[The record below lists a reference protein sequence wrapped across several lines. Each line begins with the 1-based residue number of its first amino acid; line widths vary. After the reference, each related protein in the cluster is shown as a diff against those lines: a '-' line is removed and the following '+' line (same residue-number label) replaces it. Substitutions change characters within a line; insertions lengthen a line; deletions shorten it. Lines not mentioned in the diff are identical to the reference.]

1 MFLLSLEI
9 RNTGDKTM
17 NFYYLAQALNALVPD
32 CAFGCGDTYDS
43 IEWYSTNTQP
53 LPTEQEVVEKDA
65 ELKYQEEVNVYQE
78 KRKLEYPD
86 WGDQLD
92 KIYHDGIDAWK
103 ADIKVIKD
111 KYPKQAMDATE
122 LQKRKD
128 AAIFKLQKRDYEKA
142 VARLAQYELSAG
154 KKGVIRTENVWD
166 MSTNSYVDRD
176 VVGYI
181 IEPLP
186 LWVDGVGRN
195 PEVVQDETERKT
207 AQEIINKTPQAVI
220 DSINT

>member
-1 MFLLSLEI
+1 MTKLNIVHAILALHPTAQFTTNNGQVEEWHSSEI
-9 RNTGDKTM
+9 
-17 NFYYLAQALNALVPD
+17 
-32 CAFGCGDTYDS
+32 
-43 IEWYSTNTQP
+43 TQ
-53 LPTEQEVVEKDA
+53 PTEQEIEVKLA

-92 KIYHDGIDAWK
+92 QIYHSGIDVWK
-103 ADIKVIKD
+103 SDIKVIKD
-111 KYPKQAMDATE
+111 KYPKQTMDATE

-154 KKGVIRTENVWD
+154 VKDKDGN
-166 MSTNSYVDRD
+166 
-176 VVGYI
+176 YI

-186 LWVDGVGRN
+186 LWVDGGRN
-195 PEVVQDETERKT
+195 PEIVEDEKQRET
-207 AQEIINKTPQAVI
+207 AQEVINKTPQAVI